1 MTQGSLEKRVLE
13 KALDLSGGYHAL
25 ARRLRI
31 SQLDLAAFLN
41 GSDRPTRTVF
51 LEAVDVIIELGSAS
65 FLDDL
70 AIDLPTRPALPAKDE
85 GRRILVVEDNLDSV
99 HSLTVLLQ
107 DMGHRVEYAINGYAA
122 LTIARRLRP
131 EIVFLDIGLPGLDGF
146 QVCKAMKEDPDLRA
160 ARVFAIT
167 AFSQDEHRRRALEA
181 GIELHLVKPVSPKF
195 LMSLLGSA

>member
-13 KALDLSGGYHAL
+13 KALDLSGGYRAL

-41 GSDRPTRTVF
+41 GSEKPTRTVF
-51 LEAVDVIIELGSAS
+51 LDAVDVIIELGSSS

-70 AIDLPTRPALPAKDE
+70 AIDLPRRPAMPAKAE

-107 DMGHRVEYAINGYAA
+107 DMGHRVEYAING
-122 LTIARRLRP
+122 
-131 EIVFLDIGLPGLDGF
+131 
-146 QVCKAMKEDPDLRA
+146 
-160 ARVFAIT
+160 
-167 AFSQDEHRRRALEA
+167 
-181 GIELHLVKPVSPKF
+181 
-195 LMSLLGSA
+195 

>member
-13 KALDLSGGYHAL
+13 KALGLSGGYRAL

-41 GSDRPTRTVF
+41 GSEKPTRAVF
-51 LEAVDVIIELGSAS
+51 LDAVDVIIELGSSS

-70 AIDLPTRPALPAKDE
+70 AIDLPTRPAMPAKVE

-146 QVCKAMKEDPDLRA
+146 QVCKALKEDPDLRA
-160 ARVFAIT
+160 ARIIAIT
-167 AFSQDEHRRRALEA
+167 AFSQDEHRRRSQEA
-181 GIELHLVKPVSPKF
+181 GVELHLVKPVSPKF